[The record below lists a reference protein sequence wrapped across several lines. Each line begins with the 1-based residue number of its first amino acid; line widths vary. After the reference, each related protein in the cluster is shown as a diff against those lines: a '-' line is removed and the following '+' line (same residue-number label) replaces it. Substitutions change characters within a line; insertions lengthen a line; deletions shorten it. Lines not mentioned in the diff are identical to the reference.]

1 MNDRLDLINKEID
14 LLLFR
19 GYDYRSEIF
28 SNKRKL
34 KGSGIMITENLT
46 AQRYDLLKKCISK
59 LGQGQV
65 WSYDG
70 RITTRKGDSYVV
82 INNESE
88 LDNLS

>member
-1 MNDRLDLINKEID
+1 
-14 LLLFR
+14 
-19 GYDYRSEIF
+19 
-28 SNKRKL
+28 
-34 KGSGIMITENLT
+34 MITENLT
-46 AQRYDLLKKCISK
+46 AQRYDLLKSISK